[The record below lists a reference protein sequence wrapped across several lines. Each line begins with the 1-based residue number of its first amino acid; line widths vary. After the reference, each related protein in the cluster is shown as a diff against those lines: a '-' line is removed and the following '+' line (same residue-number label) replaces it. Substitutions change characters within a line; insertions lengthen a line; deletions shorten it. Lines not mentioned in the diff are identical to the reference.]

1 MQFKMNVSIDND
13 AYACEGLGYELSKAM
28 AYIVS
33 DIGLGLTKGLVR
45 DTNGNTTG
53 KWSITE

>member
-1 MQFKMNVSIDND
+1 MQFNLDVNLDND
-13 AYACEGLGYELSKAM
+13 AYARDGLGYELSKSM
-28 AYIVS
+28 ALIAS
-33 DIGLGLTKGLVR
+33 DIGLGLTRGIVR